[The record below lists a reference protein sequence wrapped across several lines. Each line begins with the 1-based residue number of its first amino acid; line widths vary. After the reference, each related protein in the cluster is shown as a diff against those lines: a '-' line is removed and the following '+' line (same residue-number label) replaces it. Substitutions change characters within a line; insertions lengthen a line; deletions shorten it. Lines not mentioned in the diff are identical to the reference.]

1 MFARGLTDI
10 VDMLTVGRSIGSV
23 DTSSNT
29 EVVYKSALLK
39 ARVVPAGDILE
50 DMKLV
55 HS

>member
-10 VDMLTVGRSIGSV
+10 VDVLTVSRSIGSI
-23 DTSSNT
+23 DTGSNT
-29 EVVYKSALLK
+29 EVVYKSALFN